1 MPIIEIDNKIP
12 NNIPTQ
18 KNENIKD
25 DSIKSQARLT
35 IDARHAAKIIGI
47 SYWSILELCKRG
59 EIPYIPVG
67 NRKLFRMESLT
78 AWLAARE
85 AGGK

>member
-1 MPIIEIDNKIP
+1 MTIIETHNKIV
-12 NNIPTQ
+12 NNKLTL
-18 KNENIKD
+18 KNEAIKD
-25 DSIKSQARLT
+25 DSIKLQNRLT
-35 IDARHAAKIIGI
+35 IDAKQAAAIIGI